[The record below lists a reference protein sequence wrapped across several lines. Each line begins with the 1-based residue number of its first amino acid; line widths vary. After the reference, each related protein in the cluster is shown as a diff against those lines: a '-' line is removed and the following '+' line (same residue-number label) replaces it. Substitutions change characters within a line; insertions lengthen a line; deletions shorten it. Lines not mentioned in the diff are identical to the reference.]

1 MKNLFALCLVTAL
14 IVFSCSYN
22 KYELPAPVVT
32 EDTPSEVVV
41 SYTSFTKRM
50 IDNNHCLEC
59 HSGPSP
65 AAGRDYSTYNGI
77 KDVANNGL
85 LKLRAIDGG
94 APTMPLG
101 YPELAQPIKDTLQ
114 MWIDQGAIE

>member
-1 MKNLFALCLVTAL
+1 MKNSFLLFVLGFC
-14 IVFSCSYN
+14 IISSCSYN
-22 KYELPAPVVT
+22 KYELPIPT
-32 EDTPSEVVV
+32 ETIDPTIVV
-41 SYTSFTKRM
+41 SYTDFTKRM

-77 KDVANNGL
+77 KSVADNGL

-101 YPELAQPIKDTLQ
+101 YPELSQPIKDTLQ